1 MTAYKK
7 KLKDGPG
14 VVAPVV
20 IKHDS
25 EDDVEEEDGE
35 EDDE

>member
-7 KLKDGPG
+7 KNDPSLAKVPDAEEGDDG
-14 VVAPVV
+14 
-20 IKHDS
+20 
-25 EDDVEEEDGE
+25 EEDGE